1 MVVITSIIV
10 VHEFII
16 IGINQA
22 SHNKGSK
29 GRRKR
34 WKRQSMGSG
43 LRMNLSSSAVTAKP
57 G

>member
-22 SHNKGSK
+22 SGDTKAQHK
-29 GRRKR
+29 REQRR

-43 LRMNLSSSAVTAKP
+43 LRMNLSSSAVES
-57 G
+57 